1 MGKIGDLWV
10 KLGLK
15 KSEFDKGMNDAK
27 KQTSSFTDSIKG
39 IGVKAAAIWAAVGAG
54 LVALADKFAHHS
66 QRFGDLWDNT
76 MSRMK
81 TAWNTFLTALTN
93 WDWNGFGKRIGD
105 AMSAAGRSQAAHDA
119 DFEVQNSINIR
130 KSQMQDEL
138 AQLQILMRSTKLTY
152 EQRAEYAKQYLNKIK
167 PLYDAEIA
175 QRERVRVADLN
186 EYLSKAGLQQNTRN
200 RDAVEKFFTDVAPN
214 ETLLNALDQYSKRNQ
229 GKKYKM
235 TAEDQR
241 IVDDF
246 LAQFGNDYS
255 TSAALTVLAEFYQGS
270 SDDEAKKAVDAI
282 VAANAARAAFNEE
295 TRRVQQI
302 QNSGAGIDTSAID
315 TSKLKLKPEQQ
326 KQLDPTE
333 QLKKNLEEAGG
344 NVDLLKR
351 KLVDGADL
359 VAAGWKNAGD
369 AVQTLFSQ
377 IVETKDASGQEVK
390 VLVSPILSDGSILSP
405 EMLADYVNLN
415 LRGAENMIDA
425 DALGIVLKAGVDVD
439 ESSQRKLEQLVSQFY
454 EGDIALKEWTDRI
467 REAAEI
473 DAMFEQSIQEMQ
485 ESLDADIQAQFEEQ
499 LNAMLD
505 EMERA
510 AERARQLSEDF
521 HDAIISGF
529 SAGCQE
535 LADQLFGLKEVN
547 AGAIFAA
554 LLTPL
559 ADMAVKE
566 GEILIAEGLGVE
578 ACKAALESLNGYA
591 AIAAGA
597 ALVAIGV
604 TAKAGLQALAGN
616 GGSSSYA
623 TTYSG
628 ASSAGNQTQLIETEM
643 TIYVKGEIDGS
654 NILLSG
660 QRTSKD
666 LDR

>member
-15 KSEFDKGMNDAK
+15 KQDFDRGMNDAK

-138 AQLQILMRSTKLTY
+138 AQLEILMRNTKLSY
-152 EQRAEYAKQYLNKIK
+152 DKRAEYAKQYLDKIK

-186 EYLSKAGLQQNTRN
+186 EYLSKAGLRQNARN
-200 RDAVEKFFTDVAPN
+200 REAVEKFLTEVAPN
-214 ETLLNALDQYSKRNQ
+214 ETLLNALEQYSKRNQ
-229 GKKYKM
+229 GKKNSLSS
-235 TAEDQR
+235 EDMR
-241 IVDDF
+241 LVDNF
-246 LAQFGNDYS
+246 LKQFGDDYS
-255 TSAALTVLAEFYQGS
+255 TGAALAVLAEFYQGS

-282 VAANAARAAFNEE
+282 IAANAAKAAFNEE
-295 TRRVQQI
+295 TRRIQQI
-302 QNSGAGIDTSAID
+302 QNNGAGIDTSRID
-315 TSKLKLKPEQQ
+315 TSKMKPNDT

-333 QLKKNLEEAGG
+333 QLKKNLEETGG

-359 VAAGWKNAGD
+359 VAAGWKNAGN
-369 AVQTLFSQ
+369 AIQTLFSQ
-377 IVETKDASGQEVK
+377 IVTTTDASGQEVK

-405 EMLADYVNLN
+405 EMLADYINLN

-425 DALGIVLKAGVDVD
+425 DALGIVLKAGVDID
-439 ESSQRKLEQLVSQFY
+439 ESSQRALEQLVSQFY

-473 DAMFEQSIQEMQ
+473 DAMLEQSIQETQ
-485 ESLDADIQAQFEEQ
+485 DAIDADIQSQIKEQ
-499 LNAMLD
+499 AKAILD

-510 AERARQLSEDF
+510 TERARQLSEDF

-578 ACKAALESLNGYA
+578 ACKAALESLNGFA

-597 ALVAIGV
+597 ALVAIGAA
-604 TAKAGLQALAGN
+604 AKAGLQALAGS

-628 ASSAGNQTQLIETEM
+628 ASSAGNQTQLIETEL

>member
-15 KSEFDKGMNDAK
+15 KQDFDKGMNDAK
-27 KQTSSFTDSIKG
+27 KQTSSFTDSIGK

-54 LVALADKFAHHS
+54 LVTLADKFAHHS

-81 TAWNTFLTALTN
+81 AAWNTFLTALTN

-138 AQLQILMRSTKLTY
+138 AQLEILMRNTKLSY
-152 EQRAEYAKQYLNKIK
+152 DKRAEYAKQYLAKVK

-200 RDAVEKFFTDVAPN
+200 RETLEKFFTDVAPN
-214 ETLLNALDQYSKRNQ
+214 EALLNALDQYSKRNQ
-229 GKKYKM
+229 NKKNNLSS
-235 TAEDQR
+235 EDMR
-241 IVDDF
+241 LVDNF
-246 LAQFGNDYS
+246 LKQFGDDYS
-255 TSAALTVLAEFYQGS
+255 TGAALAVLAEFYQGS

-282 VAANAARAAFNEE
+282 IAANAAKAAFNEE
-295 TRRVQQI
+295 TRRIQQI
-302 QNSGAGIDTSAID
+302 QTNAASIDTSGIDTSKMKPKD
-315 TSKLKLKPEQQ
+315 T

-333 QLKKNLEEAGG
+333 QLKKNLQEAGG

-359 VAAGWKNAGD
+359 VAAGWSEAGNKI
-369 AVQTLFSQ
+369 QTIYSQ
-377 IVETKDASGQEVK
+377 LLNVKDASGNDVK
-390 VLVSPILSDGSILSP
+390 VLVSPILPDGSILSP
-405 EMLADYVNLN
+405 DMLAEYVSMNLS
-415 LRGAENMIDA
+415 GAENMLDA
-425 DALGIVLKAGVDVD
+425 DKLGIVLQAGVDID
-439 ESSQRKLEQLVSQFY
+439 ESSQRALEALVGTFY
-454 EGDIALKEWTDRI
+454 EGDIAVKEWSDRI
-467 REAAEI
+467 REAAEL
-473 DAMFEQSIQEMQ
+473 DAMLEQSIQELQ
-485 ESLDADIQAQFEEQ
+485 DALDADIDAQFEEM
-499 LNAMLD
+499 LNSMLE

-604 TAKAGLQALAGN
+604 AAKAGLQALAGN

-623 TTYSG
+623 TTYNGSG
-628 ASSAGNQTQLIETEM
+628 SAGNQTQLIETEL

>member
-15 KSEFDKGMNDAK
+15 KQDFDKGMADAK
-27 KQTSSFTDSIKG
+27 KQTSTFTDSIKG

-138 AQLQILMRSTKLTY
+138 AQLQILMRDTKLTY
-152 EQRAEYAKQYLNKIK
+152 EQRAKYAKQYLDKIK

-200 RDAVEKFFTDVAPN
+200 REAVEKFFTEVAPN
-214 ETLLNALDQYSKRNQ
+214 EALLNALDQYSKRNQ

-235 TAEDQR
+235 TSEDQR
-241 IVDDF
+241 IVDNF

-270 SDDEAKKAVDAI
+270 SEDEAKKAVDAI
-282 VAANAARAAFNEE
+282 IAANAAKAAFNEE
-295 TRRVQQI
+295 TRRIQQI

-315 TSKLKLKPEQQ
+315 TSKMKPKDT

-333 QLKKNLEEAGG
+333 QLKKNLQEAGG

-359 VAAGWKNAGD
+359 VAAGWEDAGGKI
-369 AVQTLFSQ
+369 QTIFSQ
-377 IVETKDASGQEVK
+377 LLNVKDASGNDVK
-390 VLVSPILSDGSILSP
+390 VLVSPILPDGSVLSP
-405 EMLADYVNLN
+405 DMLAEYVNLN
-415 LRGAENMIDA
+415 LQGAENMIDA
-425 DALGIVLKAGVDVD
+425 DSLGIVLKAGVDVD
-439 ESSQRKLEQLVSQFY
+439 ETTQRALEQLVAKFY
-454 EGDIALKEWTDRI
+454 EGDIAVKQWTDRI

-485 ESLDADIQAQFEEQ
+485 DALDADIQAQFEEQ

-604 TAKAGLQALAGN
+604 AAKAGLQALAGN

-628 ASSAGNQTQLIETEM
+628 ASSAGNQTQLIETEL